1 MPYFYVTFGS
11 SNSKHITMTYVDY
24 LFVSGLFLLFVAA
37 NYFQQKVLITRE
49 KEKEINILSKEKE
62 KLENLLKAED
72 KKLITPMRLQAYERM
87 VLFLERITPH
97 SMIFRVQKPG
107 MNVLQLQTS
116 ILQNI
121 RQEYEH
127 NQAQQLYISNEAWSM
142 AKTAK
147 EELVRLVNN
156 AASKVQPEED
166 ATALS
171 KEIFASLISEEKSI
185 TDRALTV
192 LKKDIQAL
200 F

>member
-1 MPYFYVTFGS
+1 
-11 SNSKHITMTYVDY
+11 MTYSDY
-24 LFVSGLFLLFVAA
+24 IFIFGLFLLFAAA
-37 NYFQQKVLITRE
+37 NYFQQKALITRE
-49 KEKEINILSKEKE
+49 KEKEINALLKEKE

-87 VLFLERITPH
+87 VLFLERINPQ

-107 MNVLQLQTS
+107 MNVIQLQTAV
-116 ILQNI
+116 LQNV
-121 RQEYEH
+121 RQEFEH
-127 NQAQQLYISNEAWSM
+127 NQAQQLYISNEAWTM

-147 EELVRLVNN
+147 EEVVRLINT
-156 AASKVQPEED
+156 AASKVQLEED

-171 KEIFASLISEEKSI
+171 KEIFASLMGNEKAI

>member
-1 MPYFYVTFGS
+1 M
-11 SNSKHITMTYVDY
+11 
-24 LFVSGLFLLFVAA
+24 FLLFIAA

-49 KEKEINILSKEKE
+49 KEKEINALNKEKE

-87 VLFLERITPH
+87 VLFLERITPQ
-97 SMIFRVQKPG
+97 SMVFRVQKPG
-107 MNVLQLQTS
+107 MNVLQLQTAL
-116 ILQNI
+116 LQNV
-121 RQEYEH
+121 RQEFEH

-147 EELVRLVNN
+147 EELVRMINS
-156 AASKVQPEED
+156 AAAKVQPEED
-166 ATALS
+166 ATNLS
-171 KEIFASLISEEKSI
+171 KEIFSSMIGSEKAI
-185 TDRALTV
+185 TERALTV